1 MRRTLVMLAAAV
13 LAIGLTSANAAPEK
27 GKWVRGK
34 VTAMAGDTLTVD
46 VKGQTMTFAID
57 KTTQVVKTGAGTK
70 SREMAAKG
78 EAVTLADLVKVG
90 DEVEV
95 TYTEAEGKMHAT
107 MVRPGIS
114 AGAMTSEERARTVEG
129 VVSDVSGSSL
139 SITSEKGETITF
151 VVDAKTRVIG
161 HGLGTMA
168 REKSETGEGVK
179 LTEAVAKGDSVSVT
193 YKPMGE
199 QKHATTVHVTKKA
212 TTN

>member
-1 MRRTLVMLAAAV
+1 MRRTLVMLAAAA
-13 LAIGLTSANAAPEK
+13 LAVGLTTANAAPEK

-46 VKGQTMTFAID
+46 VKGQTMTFTVD
-57 KTTQVVKTGAGTK
+57 KTTEVVKTGAGTK
-70 SREMAAKG
+70 AREMATKG
-78 EAVTLADLVKVG
+78 QTLTLSDLVKVG

-114 AGAMTSEERARTVEG
+114 AGAMTSEETAKTMEG

-139 SITSEKGETITF
+139 SIKDKAGETVTF
-151 VVDAKTRVIG
+151 VVDTKTKVIG

-168 REKSETGEGVK
+168 REKSEAGEGVK
-179 LTEAVAKGDSVSVT
+179 LSEAVAKGDSVSVT

-199 QKHATTVHVTKKA
+199 KKHATTVQVTKKG
-212 TTN
+212 TN